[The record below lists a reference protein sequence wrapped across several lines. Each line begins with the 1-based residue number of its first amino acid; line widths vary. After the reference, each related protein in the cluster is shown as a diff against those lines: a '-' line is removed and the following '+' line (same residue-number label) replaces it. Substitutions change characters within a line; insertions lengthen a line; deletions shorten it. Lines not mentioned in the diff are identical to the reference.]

1 MRHLNYNHVLYFWT
15 VAREGSV
22 ARAAEALHLAPQTIS
37 GQVKA
42 LEQVI
47 GKPLFRRAGRGLAL
61 TDAGHIVHQ
70 YAEEIF
76 TLGAELTRRMKSD
89 DAGVPATFNVG
100 IVNSIA
106 KLVAR
111 EILQPVLAL
120 EEHVRLVCR
129 EGELEKLLGD
139 LAVSRL
145 DFVLSDRPIPTGLSV
160 RAYNHPLGESEVA
173 LFAPVAMVR
182 RYRRRFPHG
191 LDDAPMLLP
200 EHSSALR
207 RRIDDWLEARGVRP
221 RIVAEFDDSALMKA
235 FAAGGAGLFP
245 APIQLAD
252 HLARMYGVRPLGV
265 LEGVIEGYVAISPE
279 RRLSHLAA
287 RRITDLARARFD
299 AERAPASPCAA

>member
-22 ARAAEALHLAPQTIS
+22 ARAAEVLHLAPQTVS

-61 TDAGHIVHQ
+61 TDAGHIVQQ
-70 YAEEIF
+70 YADDIF
-76 TLGAELTRRMKSD
+76 TLGAELTRRMKSA
-89 DAGVPATFNVG
+89 DAGMPETFNVG
-100 IVNSIA
+100 VVNSIA

-120 EEHVRLVCR
+120 EERVRLVCR
-129 EGELEKLLGD
+129 EGDLDKLLAD

-145 DFVLSDRPIPTGLSV
+145 DLVLSDRPIPTGLSV
-160 RAYNHPLGESEVA
+160 RAYNHALGESPIA
-173 LFAPVAMVR
+173 LFAPAKLAR
-182 RYRRRFPHG
+182 RYQRRFPLA

-207 RRIDDWLEARGVRP
+207 RHVEDWFEQHEIRP
-221 RIVAEFDDSALMKA
+221 RVIAEFDDSALMKA
-235 FAAGGAGLFP
+235 FAAAGAGLFP
-245 APIQLAD
+245 APVQLTD
-252 HLARMYGVRPLGV
+252 HLGRMYGVRPVGV
-265 LEGVIEGYVAISPE
+265 LDGVTESYV
-279 RRLSHLAA
+279 
-287 RRITDLARARFD
+287 
-299 AERAPASPCAA
+299 